1 MKILVMHHATSNNGM
16 ELLLTKSDKS
26 KRLQTEPFC
35 ITECLRKQQI
45 LCNRR
50 LEHRPKTLGIV
61 STGFP
66 TMSLSFCLSIPQ
78 RQYRCTDIRHIH
90 GPEAASPAQRLACR
104 RSNFLVH
111 KSQSS
116 LFSLVYPRRTG
127 VAADL
132 RTVDSSRPHRT
143 AKVRILS
150 RFSYLPY

>member
-1 MKILVMHHATSNNGM
+1 MHHATSNNGM

-50 LEHRPKTLGIV
+50 LEHRPKTPGEWFLPASQPCHSAFV
-61 STGFP
+61 YRSR
-66 TMSLSFCLSIPQ
+66 Q

-90 GPEAASPAQRLACR
+90 APAAASPAQRLAYK
-104 RSNFLVH
+104 RSNFIVH

-127 VAADL
+127 GCGRSQNL
-132 RTVDSSRPHRT
+132 VDSSRPHRT